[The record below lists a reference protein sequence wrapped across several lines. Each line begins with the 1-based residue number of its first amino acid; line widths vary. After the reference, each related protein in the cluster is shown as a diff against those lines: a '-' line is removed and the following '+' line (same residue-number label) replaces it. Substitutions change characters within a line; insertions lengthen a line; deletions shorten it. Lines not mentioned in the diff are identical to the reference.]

1 MRRVLVTGS
10 ARAPIEFSLVRKWTP
25 SFRAGLEYMPRD
37 ERWAPVWN
45 WRILKATKTRPAIAL
60 GQSTAWPSSK
70 TSGSAFSLSAAK
82 SIAKDWSAYL
92 SASYAPNGDLW
103 QMPAGLNY
111 KINDKWNTRV
121 MWDGTNLH
129 PILTRY
135 IDDWSL
141 SLLLLDGTDPTLSV
155 SVGF

>member
-1 MRRVLVTGS
+1 
-10 ARAPIEFSLVRKWTP
+10 
-25 SFRAGLEYMPRD
+25 
-37 ERWAPVWN
+37 
-45 WRILKATKTRPAIAL
+45 
-60 GQSTAWPSSK
+60 
-70 TSGSAFSLSAAK
+70 
-82 SIAKDWSAYL
+82 
-92 SASYAPNGDLW
+92 
-103 QMPAGLNY
+103 MPAGLNY